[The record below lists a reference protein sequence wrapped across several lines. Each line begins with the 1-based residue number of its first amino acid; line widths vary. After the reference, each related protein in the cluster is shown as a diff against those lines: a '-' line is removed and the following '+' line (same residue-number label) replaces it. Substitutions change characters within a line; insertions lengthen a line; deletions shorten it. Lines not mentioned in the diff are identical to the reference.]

1 MSITLTTVTTMVA
14 FLLSS
19 FSSIRAI
26 RWLGCYALFTIFV
39 DAVYQV
45 TFYIALLVLDERR
58 IKANRRDVCFWIVVR
73 TEESPANSDN
83 NKDASHNH
91 SVSSTSSNDEKSHN
105 SNSEVEIQPV
115 RNQSGGQDKAANGA
129 EPKDPSECRHVTTAT
144 MDESEV
150 VQLALDCGMEEDTSR
165 REAGAEETHM
175 DTHNFADRFMT
186 WYARR
191 VVPNRGFQLVVC
203 MVFLMP

>member
-26 RWLGCYALFTIFV
+26 RWLGCYALFTIFI

-165 REAGAEETHM
+165 REKLAPKKH
-175 DTHNFADRFMT
+175 T
-186 WYARR
+186 WTLIILQI
-191 VVPNRGFQLVVC
+191 GL
-203 MVFLMP
+203 